1 MAIEVIE
8 KIDSRESTTGK
19 SATVD
24 LTYIITGTSDDI
36 AAKAALAATA
46 PSYYDGLVRQSRHIT
61 PVGDP
66 TETLTW
72 EGTARYAPYDNS
84 PPDTGDST
92 FSFDTGG
99 GTQHITQSL
108 STVNSYAAS
117 GTPPDFGGAV
127 GVANDN
133 VEGVDI
139 TVPVYNFSETHYL
152 APATV
157 DGAYKATLFSLTG
170 KVNSDAFRGFSP
182 GEVLFL
188 GAAGTRRGTGSDDDW
203 EIQYRFA
210 ASPNRT
216 GLTVGAIT
224 GVEKKGWEYMWVRY
238 ADDVDDAAKALIK
251 KPVAVYIEKVY
262 DDAAFSGLGI

>member
-72 EGTARYAPYDNS
+72 EGTARYAPKETS
-84 PPDTGDST
+84 PPSTGESSY
-92 FSFDTGG
+92 SFDTSGG
-99 GTQHITQSL
+99 NQHITQSIH
-108 STVNSYAAS
+108 TAGSYAPS
-117 GTPPDFGGAV
+117 GETAPDFKGGI
-127 GVANDN
+127 GVTRDN

-139 TVPVYNFSETHYL
+139 TVPVYHFSETHLKPDSEVTL
-152 APATV
+152 AYR
-157 DGAYKATLFSLTG
+157 GTLFQLTG
-170 KVNSDAFRGFSP
+170 KVNDAAFRGCDA
-182 GEVLFL
+182 GECLFL
-188 GAAGTRRGTGSDDDW
+188 GASGSKRGDDEW
-203 EIQYRFA
+203 EIQFRFA
-210 ASPNRT
+210 ALPNKSS
-216 GLTVGAIT
+216 LTVGSIS
-224 GVEKKGWEYMWVRY
+224 GISKKGWEYMWVLY
-238 ADDVDDAAKALIK
+238 SDEEDTTAKRLVK
-251 KPVAVYIEKVY
+251 RPVAVYIEKVY
-262 DDAAFSGLGI
+262 ETAGFSGLGI